1 MELSKLD
8 ETNFKSA
15 IQKEFLDKRN
25 KRISSI
31 GENYNHDVEKKYYF
45 KL

>member
-25 KRISSI
+25 KRDLI
-31 GENYNHDVEKKYYF
+31 HR
-45 KL
+45 